1 MCNKVLKN
9 QPFVSY
15 NIVMEKNN
23 TKKEIL
29 LAALDLF
36 SYQGYEA
43 TSISQIA
50 SAVGIKK
57 ASLYS
62 HYESKKAILDA
73 LVKEVLEQYE
83 KHSMFSRLD
92 SFPSDI
98 DGVIEMIKAQL
109 TFIIHDPFVSKARKL
124 LVIEQFKN
132 EELAKLQ
139 TKQNYT
145 DIVSFFV
152 RLLNHL
158 KNEGVIQGDD
168 TRMMAMQLAFPI
180 NVWINLCDRESERE
194 SEVLDLVEGHLR
206 AFFKVYKNQ
215 A

>member
-1 MCNKVLKN
+1 
-9 QPFVSY
+9 
-15 NIVMEKNN
+15 MEKNN

-83 KHSMFSRLD
+83 KHSMFSILD

-109 TFIIHDPFVSKARKL
+109 TFIIHDPFISKARKL

-152 RLLNHL
+152 RLLDHL
-158 KNEGVIQGDD
+158 KNEVVIQGDD

>member
-1 MCNKVLKN
+1 
-9 QPFVSY
+9 
-15 NIVMEKNN
+15 MEKNN

-109 TFIIHDPFVSKARKL
+109 TFIIHDPFVSKARKM

-152 RLLNHL
+152 RLLEQL

>member
-1 MCNKVLKN
+1 
-9 QPFVSY
+9 
-15 NIVMEKNN
+15 MEKNN

-83 KHSMFSRLD
+83 KHSMFSKED
-92 SFPSDI
+92 SFPADI

-145 DIVSFFV
+145 DIVPFFV
-152 RLLNHL
+152 RLLEQL

-168 TRMMAMQLAFPI
+168 IRMMAMQLAFPI

>member
-1 MCNKVLKN
+1 
-9 QPFVSY
+9 
-15 NIVMEKNN
+15 MEKNN

-83 KHSMFSRLD
+83 KHSMFSKED
-92 SFPSDI
+92 SFPADI

-109 TFIIHDPFVSKARKL
+109 TFIIHDPFISKARKL

-152 RLLNHL
+152 RLLEQL

>member
-1 MCNKVLKN
+1 
-9 QPFVSY
+9 
-15 NIVMEKNN
+15 MEKNN
-23 TKKEIL
+23 TNKEIL

-83 KHSMFSRLD
+83 KHSMFSRED
-92 SFPSDI
+92 SFPADI
-98 DGVIEMIKAQL
+98 DGVIEMIKSQL
-109 TFIIHDPFVSKARKL
+109 TFIIHDPGISKARKL

-152 RLLNHL
+152 RFLDHL

>member
-1 MCNKVLKN
+1 
-9 QPFVSY
+9 
-15 NIVMEKNN
+15 MEKNN

-83 KHSMFSRLD
+83 KHSMFSRED
-92 SFPSDI
+92 SFPADI

-109 TFIIHDPFVSKARKL
+109 TFIIHDPFVSKARKM

-168 TRMMAMQLAFPI
+168 IRMMAMQLAFPI

>member
-1 MCNKVLKN
+1 
-9 QPFVSY
+9 
-15 NIVMEKNN
+15 MEKNN

-83 KHSMFSRLD
+83 KHSMFSRED
-92 SFPSDI
+92 SFPADI

-152 RLLNHL
+152 RLLEQL

>member
-1 MCNKVLKN
+1 
-9 QPFVSY
+9 
-15 NIVMEKNN
+15 MEKNN

-73 LVKEVLEQYE
+73 LVTEVLEQYE
-83 KHSMFSRLD
+83 KHSMFSKED

-109 TFIIHDPFVSKARKL
+109 TSIIHDPFVSKARKL

-152 RLLNHL
+152 RLLEQL

>member
-1 MCNKVLKN
+1 
-9 QPFVSY
+9 
-15 NIVMEKNN
+15 MEKNN

-83 KHSMFSRLD
+83 KHSMFSKED
-92 SFPSDI
+92 SFPADI

-109 TFIIHDPFVSKARKL
+109 TFIIHDPFISKARKL

-145 DIVSFFV
+145 DIVSLFV
-152 RLLNHL
+152 YL
-158 KNEGVIQGDD
+158 I
-168 TRMMAMQLAFPI
+168 I
-180 NVWINLCDRESERE
+180 
-194 SEVLDLVEGHLR
+194 
-206 AFFKVYKNQ
+206 
-215 A
+215 

>member
-1 MCNKVLKN
+1 
-9 QPFVSY
+9 
-15 NIVMEKNN
+15 MEKNN

-92 SFPSDI
+92 SFPADI

-109 TFIIHDPFVSKARKL
+109 TFIIHDPFVSKARKM

-206 AFFKVYKNQ
+206 AFFKVYKTKMSS
-215 A
+215 AVKE

>member
-1 MCNKVLKN
+1 
-9 QPFVSY
+9 
-15 NIVMEKNN
+15 MEKNN

-83 KHSMFSRLD
+83 KHSMFSKED
-92 SFPSDI
+92 SFPADI
-98 DGVIEMIKAQL
+98 DDVIDMIKAQL
-109 TFIIHDPFVSKARKL
+109 TFIIHDPFISKARKL

-152 RLLNHL
+152 RLLDHL

-168 TRMMAMQLAFPI
+168 IRMMAMQLAFPI

>member
-1 MCNKVLKN
+1 
-9 QPFVSY
+9 
-15 NIVMEKNN
+15 MEKNN

-29 LAALDLF
+29 LEALDLF

-83 KHSMFSRLD
+83 KHSMFSKED
-92 SFPSDI
+92 SFPADI

>member
-1 MCNKVLKN
+1 
-9 QPFVSY
+9 
-15 NIVMEKNN
+15 MEKNN

-109 TFIIHDPFVSKARKL
+109 TFIIHDPFISKARKL

-206 AFFKVYKNQ
+206 AFFKNYNK
-215 A
+215 

>member
-1 MCNKVLKN
+1 
-9 QPFVSY
+9 
-15 NIVMEKNN
+15 MEKNN

-83 KHSMFSRLD
+83 KHSMFSRED
-92 SFPSDI
+92 SFPADI

-109 TFIIHDPFVSKARKL
+109 TFIIHDPFISKARKL
-124 LVIEQFKN
+124 LVIEQLKN

>member
-1 MCNKVLKN
+1 
-9 QPFVSY
+9 
-15 NIVMEKNN
+15 MEKNN

-83 KHSMFSRLD
+83 KHSMFSKED

-98 DGVIEMIKAQL
+98 DGVIDMIKAQL
-109 TFIIHDPFVSKARKL
+109 TFIIHDPFISKARKL

>member
-1 MCNKVLKN
+1 
-9 QPFVSY
+9 
-15 NIVMEKNN
+15 MEKNN

-83 KHSMFSRLD
+83 KHSMFSKED
-92 SFPSDI
+92 SFPADI

-109 TFIIHDPFVSKARKL
+109 TFIIHDPFVSKARKM

>member
-1 MCNKVLKN
+1 
-9 QPFVSY
+9 
-15 NIVMEKNN
+15 MEKNN

-83 KHSMFSRLD
+83 KHSMFSKED
-92 SFPSDI
+92 SFPADI

-152 RLLNHL
+152 RLLEQL

>member
-1 MCNKVLKN
+1 
-9 QPFVSY
+9 
-15 NIVMEKNN
+15 MEKNN

-83 KHSMFSRLD
+83 KHSMFSKED
-92 SFPSDI
+92 SFPADI

-109 TFIIHDPFVSKARKL
+109 TFIIHDPFISKARKL

>member
-1 MCNKVLKN
+1 
-9 QPFVSY
+9 
-15 NIVMEKNN
+15 MEKNN

-83 KHSMFSRLD
+83 KHSMFSKED

-152 RLLNHL
+152 RLLEQL

>member
-1 MCNKVLKN
+1 
-9 QPFVSY
+9 
-15 NIVMEKNN
+15 MEKNN

-83 KHSMFSRLD
+83 KHSMFSRED
-92 SFPSDI
+92 SFPADI

-109 TFIIHDPFVSKARKL
+109 TFIIHDPFISKARKL

>member
-1 MCNKVLKN
+1 
-9 QPFVSY
+9 
-15 NIVMEKNN
+15 MEKNN

-92 SFPSDI
+92 IFPADI

-152 RLLNHL
+152 RLLEQL

>member
-1 MCNKVLKN
+1 
-9 QPFVSY
+9 
-15 NIVMEKNN
+15 MEKNN

>member
-1 MCNKVLKN
+1 
-9 QPFVSY
+9 
-15 NIVMEKNN
+15 MEKNN

-83 KHSMFSRLD
+83 KHSMFSKED

-152 RLLNHL
+152 RLLEQL

-206 AFFKVYKNQ
+206 AFFKVYKIKLNRSL
-215 A
+215 

>member
-1 MCNKVLKN
+1 
-9 QPFVSY
+9 
-15 NIVMEKNN
+15 MEKNN

-92 SFPSDI
+92 SFPADI

-109 TFIIHDPFVSKARKL
+109 SFIIHDPFVSKARKL
-124 LVIEQFKN
+124 LVIVQFKN

-152 RLLNHL
+152 RLLEQL

>member
-1 MCNKVLKN
+1 
-9 QPFVSY
+9 
-15 NIVMEKNN
+15 
-23 TKKEIL
+23 
-29 LAALDLF
+29 
-36 SYQGYEA
+36 
-43 TSISQIA
+43 
-50 SAVGIKK
+50 
-57 ASLYS
+57 
-62 HYESKKAILDA
+62 
-73 LVKEVLEQYE
+73 
-83 KHSMFSRLD
+83 MFSRED
-92 SFPSDI
+92 SFPADI

-109 TFIIHDPFVSKARKL
+109 TFIIHDPFISKARKL

>member
-1 MCNKVLKN
+1 
-9 QPFVSY
+9 
-15 NIVMEKNN
+15 MEKNN

-83 KHSMFSRLD
+83 KHSMFSKED

-98 DGVIEMIKAQL
+98 DGVIDMIKAQL

>member
-1 MCNKVLKN
+1 
-9 QPFVSY
+9 
-15 NIVMEKNN
+15 MEKNN

-83 KHSMFSRLD
+83 KHSMFSRED
-92 SFPSDI
+92 SFPADI

-109 TFIIHDPFVSKARKL
+109 TFIIHDPFVSKARKM

>member
-1 MCNKVLKN
+1 
-9 QPFVSY
+9 
-15 NIVMEKNN
+15 MEKNN

-83 KHSMFSRLD
+83 KHSMFSKED
-92 SFPSDI
+92 SFPADI

-109 TFIIHDPFVSKARKL
+109 TFIIHDPFVSKARKM

-168 TRMMAMQLAFPI
+168 IRMMAMQLAFPI

>member
-1 MCNKVLKN
+1 
-9 QPFVSY
+9 
-15 NIVMEKNN
+15 MEKNN

-83 KHSMFSRLD
+83 KHSMFSKED
-92 SFPSDI
+92 SFPADI
-98 DGVIEMIKAQL
+98 DDVIEMIKAQL

-168 TRMMAMQLAFPI
+168 IRMMAMQLAFPI

>member
-1 MCNKVLKN
+1 
-9 QPFVSY
+9 
-15 NIVMEKNN
+15 MEKNN

-83 KHSMFSRLD
+83 KHSMFSKED

-109 TFIIHDPFVSKARKL
+109 TFIIHDPFISKARKL

>member
-1 MCNKVLKN
+1 
-9 QPFVSY
+9 
-15 NIVMEKNN
+15 MEKNN

-152 RLLNHL
+152 RLLEQL

>member
-1 MCNKVLKN
+1 
-9 QPFVSY
+9 
-15 NIVMEKNN
+15 MEKNN

-83 KHSMFSRLD
+83 KHSMFSRED
-92 SFPSDI
+92 SFPADI

-109 TFIIHDPFVSKARKL
+109 TFIIHDPFVSKARKM

-132 EELAKLQ
+132 AELAKLQ

-168 TRMMAMQLAFPI
+168 IRLMAMQLAFPI

>member
-1 MCNKVLKN
+1 
-9 QPFVSY
+9 
-15 NIVMEKNN
+15 MEKNN

-36 SYQGYEA
+36 SYKGYEA

-83 KHSMFSRLD
+83 KHSMFSKED
-92 SFPSDI
+92 SFPADI

-152 RLLNHL
+152 RLLEQL

>member
-1 MCNKVLKN
+1 
-9 QPFVSY
+9 
-15 NIVMEKNN
+15 MEKNN

-83 KHSMFSRLD
+83 KHSMFSKED
-92 SFPSDI
+92 SFPADI

-109 TFIIHDPFVSKARKL
+109 TFIIHDPFVSKARKM

-168 TRMMAMQLAFPI
+168 TRMMDMQLAFPI

>member
-1 MCNKVLKN
+1 
-9 QPFVSY
+9 
-15 NIVMEKNN
+15 MEKNN

-83 KHSMFSRLD
+83 KHSMFSKED

>member
-1 MCNKVLKN
+1 
-9 QPFVSY
+9 
-15 NIVMEKNN
+15 MEKNN

-83 KHSMFSRLD
+83 KHSMFSKED
-92 SFPSDI
+92 SFPADI

-109 TFIIHDPFVSKARKL
+109 TFIIHDPFISKARKL

-152 RLLNHL
+152 RLLDHL

>member
-1 MCNKVLKN
+1 
-9 QPFVSY
+9 
-15 NIVMEKNN
+15 MEKNN

-83 KHSMFSRLD
+83 KHSMFSRED
-92 SFPSDI
+92 SFPADI

>member
-1 MCNKVLKN
+1 
-9 QPFVSY
+9 
-15 NIVMEKNN
+15 MEKNN

-83 KHSMFSRLD
+83 KHSMFSRED

-98 DGVIEMIKAQL
+98 DGVIEMIKAQI
-109 TFIIHDPFVSKARKL
+109 TFIIHDPFVSKARKM